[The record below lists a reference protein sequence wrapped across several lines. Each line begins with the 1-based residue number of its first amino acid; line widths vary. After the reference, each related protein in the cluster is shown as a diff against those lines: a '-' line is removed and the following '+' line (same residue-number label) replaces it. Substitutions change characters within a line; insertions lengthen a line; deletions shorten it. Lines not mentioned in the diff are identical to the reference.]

1 MKHQEKIKGAIFGFA
16 LGDALGVGAEFMT
29 RNEIRNYYPGGLHR
43 FEDIIRDAHRIQWLP
58 GEWTN
63 DTEIITPF
71 LETILGCGGFDI
83 HAIALS
89 LKKLVSSDTFDGSPL
104 LRTVCKAPDWE
115 KHPIAAAHK
124 VWQSGKFVEATNEAT
139 QRGIVTG
146 ITSRYVDLMEHTR
159 RITLITNDD
168 NRCVSTGMILAR
180 TAHSL
185 LWDEKLPDFE
195 DLVDICEHI
204 DPRTLQWLE
213 KTRVCK
219 IEDLEL
225 DDVDTLSYTRK
236 AMCAGLWPLWHSSS
250 ATETFDTVIAQGGDA
265 DSNAAI
271 AGALAGLRYGYDAL
285 PAEKEKLLRF
295 DYLNDL
301 AERVAEYS
309 ERQGR

>member
-1 MKHQEKIKGAIFGFA
+1 M
-16 LGDALGVGAEFMT
+16 
-29 RNEIRNYYPGGLHR
+29 
-43 FEDIIRDAHRIQWLP
+43 
-58 GEWTN
+58 
-63 DTEIITPF
+63 
-71 LETILGCGGFDI
+71 
-83 HAIALS
+83 
-89 LKKLVSSDTFDGSPL
+89 SSDTFDGSPL

>member
-1 MKHQEKIKGAIFGFA
+1 MLFPVGSLAHSPEKG
-16 LGDALGVGAEFMT
+16 
-29 RNEIRNYYPGGLHR
+29 
-43 FEDIIRDAHRIQWLP
+43 
-58 GEWTN
+58 
-63 DTEIITPF
+63 
-71 LETILGCGGFDI
+71 
-83 HAIALS
+83 
-89 LKKLVSSDTFDGSPL
+89 
-104 LRTVCKAPDWE
+104 RTVK
-115 KHPIAAAHK
+115 
-124 VWQSGKFVEATNEAT
+124 SVEATNEAT

-225 DDVDTLSYTRK
+225 DDLDTLSYTRK

>member
-63 DTEIITPF
+63 DTEIITRF

-89 LKKLVSSDTFDGSPL
+89 LKKFVNSDTFDGSPL

-139 QRGIVTG
+139 QRGIVT
-146 ITSRYVDLMEHTR
+146 
-159 RITLITNDD
+159 
-168 NRCVSTGMILAR
+168 A
-180 TAHSL
+180 
-185 LWDEKLPDFE
+185 
-195 DLVDICEHI
+195 
-204 DPRTLQWLE
+204 
-213 KTRVCK
+213 
-219 IEDLEL
+219 
-225 DDVDTLSYTRK
+225 
-236 AMCAGLWPLWHSSS
+236 AMS
-250 ATETFDTVIAQGGDA
+250 I
-265 DSNAAI
+265 
-271 AGALAGLRYGYDAL
+271 
-285 PAEKEKLLRF
+285 
-295 DYLNDL
+295 
-301 AERVAEYS
+301 
-309 ERQGR
+309 

>member
-63 DTEIITPF
+63 DTEIITRF

-236 AMCAGLWPLWHSSS
+236 AMCAGLLPLWHSSS

>member
-63 DTEIITPF
+63 DTEIITRF

-213 KTRVCK
+213 KTRVRK

>member
-63 DTEIITPF
+63 DTEIITRF

-204 DPRTLQWLE
+204 DPRTLQLLE

>member
-1 MKHQEKIKGAIFGFA
+1 MKILSATPTGSNGFRES
-16 LGDALGVGAEFMT
+16 GPT
-29 RNEIRNYYPGGLHR
+29 TQKSSPG
-43 FEDIIRDAHRIQWLP
+43 FW
-58 GEWTN
+58 
-63 DTEIITPF
+63 
-71 LETILGCGGFDI
+71 ILGCGGFDI

-285 PAEKEKLLRF
+285 HAQKDKLIQIGEELNSIVN
-295 DYLNDL
+295 LNDL

>member
-1 MKHQEKIKGAIFGFA
+1 M
-16 LGDALGVGAEFMT
+16 
-29 RNEIRNYYPGGLHR
+29 N
-43 FEDIIRDAHRIQWLP
+43 
-58 GEWTN
+58 
-63 DTEIITPF
+63 
-71 LETILGCGGFDI
+71 
-83 HAIALS
+83 
-89 LKKLVSSDTFDGSPL
+89 SDTFDGSPL

-225 DDVDTLSYTRK
+225 DDLDTLSYTRK